1 MRPDII
7 EIDEFNIQEEVI
19 DFSISSIVM
28 MMFWA
33 PWSKESLRTKKSL
46 EDMMDHI
53 AGPVRLALVNIETS
67 PVITSQFA
75 VFSVPSVKFVFQGQ
89 IENTIIGPHAV
100 SAYISALRRINAV
113 DPLMLTLEK
122 AEASLEAK
130 EAVEAESLFQNYL
143 TDRPN
148 HPRARFGLSIAYL
161 NQRRWVD
168 AYELLKDFPPSA
180 HYYEAAEKVL
190 PLAGMLR
197 DFEADR
203 ISFDETSGEDR
214 QFRSALRFFTQDKK
228 ELGIESLLELLK
240 INRDYRN
247 GIGKKLV
254 VAALETYP
262 ENEPLRDS
270 YRAELAKILF

>member
-19 DFSISSIVM
+19 DFSVSSIVM

-33 PWSKESLRTKKSL
+33 PWSKESLRTKKLL
-46 EDMMDHI
+46 EEMMARI

-89 IENTIIGPHAV
+89 IENTIVGPHAV
-100 SAYISALRRINAV
+100 SSYINALQHINAA
-113 DPLMLTLEK
+113 DPLLLTLEK

-130 EAVEAESLFQNYL
+130 EAIEAESLFQDYL
-143 TDRPN
+143 SDRPN
-148 HPRARFGLSIAYL
+148 HPRARFGLAIAYL
-161 NQRRWVD
+161 SQGRWDD
-168 AYELLKDFPPSA
+168 AYELLKDFPPSV

-190 PLAGMLR
+190 SLANTLK
-197 DFEADR
+197 DFEAGR
-203 ISFDETSGEDR
+203 IELDEASSEDR
-214 QFRSALRFFTQDKK
+214 QFRSALRFLSQDKK

-240 INRDYRN
+240 LNRNYRN
-247 GIGKKLV
+247 GIAKKLV
-254 VAALETYP
+254 IAALETYP
-262 ENEPLRDS
+262 ENEPLRET